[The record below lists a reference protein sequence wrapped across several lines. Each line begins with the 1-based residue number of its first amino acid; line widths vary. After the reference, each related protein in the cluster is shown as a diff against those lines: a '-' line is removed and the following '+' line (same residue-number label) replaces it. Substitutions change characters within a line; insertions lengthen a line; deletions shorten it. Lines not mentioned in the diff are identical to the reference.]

1 MGALAL
7 RVLLC
12 SATVLAAGTQQVGMQ
27 VVDMLL

>member
-7 RVLLC
+7 RVLPC
-12 SATVLAAGTQQVGMQ
+12 SAMVLAAGTQQVGMQ